1 MTEQLSQ
8 RAVGLE
14 AGKRALLSKRLRG
27 RGASVTVSPRPEG
40 TEPPPSSGQER
51 LWFMEQLAPGN
62 TAYIIPLA
70 MRLGGE
76 LEPASLERAV
86 TALVA
91 RHEALRM
98 RFPAGGDGLPRVVV
112 DDPGPVALD
121 VVEAGSAER
130 AAELVGEELIR
141 PFDLAADALLRATLF
156 RIAPDDHVLL
166 LAVHHIVIDGRSLE
180 IMGDELL
187 RLYAGVRAG
196 FSEGPAGPADLPEL
210 SVQFGDFA
218 AWERER
224 LAGPAAEADA
234 AFWRERLAGL
244 SDLELPT
251 DRPRPAEQRFEGAVH
266 AFTWDAELSEA
277 VRELGRAH
285 NATLYMTLLAA
296 YQAVLARYAGQDDFA
311 VGSPVAGRPYRELEG
326 VVGSFVNMVTL
337 RADTGGDPSVAEH
350 LARTRQSV
358 LDALTRQ
365 DYPFH
370 QVVSDLGV
378 TRDPSRSVIFQA
390 TFALNERLVAEREVA
405 GLRVGPFTSPLE
417 VTQFD
422 LALYVTDG
430 GEGGL
435 SGFFTYRTDLFDP
448 ASIERVERSMRRF
461 LREAVADP
469 GRRLSLVPLLEERER
484 ELLLGEWAGTQTW
497 EPAYRTL
504 GEMAEAQ
511 AARTPDAL
519 ALVAGE
525 RSLTFAELHR
535 RADRLARGLRR
546 YGVGPDARVAICL
559 DAAADAA
566 VAILAVLKA
575 GGAYLPLD
583 PEQPRE
589 RLEFLLADSGAVVL
603 VTDPALR
610 DRAAGFTGTVV
621 EVNDTD
627 RATGTDSEEE
637 PPLEPVA
644 GPGDLAYV
652 IYTSGT
658 TGRPKGVGVQHRHI
672 VAYLEYVR
680 RAYDIVPGAAFGL
693 LQSLAFDFSMLMFYL
708 PLTGGGTLHQLPRR
722 GSGPELAEAVAG
734 LDYLKMTPSHL
745 AALGAEVDPLLLMP
759 RRALVLAGEAA
770 PTEWARELAATAGC
784 AIFNSYGPTETVVA
798 VTTERVDPSAVAAG
812 PAWPIGRPLPG
823 ARAYVLDPGLRL
835 VPAGVAGELYVGG
848 DTLAR
853 GYLGRPGLTAER
865 FVADPYGEPGARM
878 YRTGDLVRRLEDG
891 RLEFL
896 GRTDHQVKIRGY
908 RVELGEIEAALATL
922 PGVVQGVV
930 DLRGDR
936 LVAWLEK
943 APGAEAMAVGEVR
956 AHLGERVPDY
966 MVPGRFTWLDRLPL
980 QAHGKV
986 DRAALPDPEP
996 GRADEQAG
1004 HVAPR
1009 GPVEEAVAGIWAGVL
1024 DVENVGVHENFFD
1037 LGGHSLL
1044 ATQVVARI
1052 RKTLP
1057 GVRPPVGV
1065 LEMFTHPT
1073 VAELAALIAER
1084 RSGTGDGDGT
1094 AAPRRMLAEL
1104 TRPIAPAD
1112 RVGSVV
1118 CVPYGGA
1125 NAVVYQTLAD
1135 AMPPGYSLYA
1145 VAAPGREPGEE
1156 TQLPFEEVAE
1166 RCVAELA
1173 EHVPGPIVIYGHCA
1187 PGSALGV
1194 ELARRLE
1201 SSGRKLDALYL
1212 GGIFPFAKPRGR
1224 LLGPL
1229 STLISDRLQGTRSV
1243 AAELRA
1249 IGGDM
1254 SGLDEE
1260 QVAFTV
1266 ELMRQDGRMA
1276 ERYFTDLL
1284 AVDQPRLKAPIISV
1298 VGERDPGT
1306 EFYRER
1312 FKEWCL
1318 LSESASLVVIDEAGH
1333 FFPKYRAGELARIVT
1348 ETHVGDAAWRA
1359 RHSEDAGGTW
1369 WLLDSVRHPAP
1380 AGSLTDAPAG
1390 SRADSPN
1397 GSRTGSPAGAGTTR
1411 GNGSGSGSGSTAA
1424 GREPTMR
1431 RFLPVAAGQLISL
1444 TGSALTE
1451 FAVPIWIYTVTGS
1464 VAHFGLIALL
1474 ALVPGIV
1481 VAPLAGA
1488 VVDRYDRRRV
1498 MIAGDLASGLSQA
1511 VMLALLLTDRLTVGP
1526 LYGLIAVVSVSVTF
1540 QRLAYQ
1546 AAIPQLVPKRYLG
1559 HANGIV
1565 QLAIGT
1571 AQFLVPLIAVAML
1584 AAIGLEGILTIQVA
1598 AYLFAVVVVLIVK
1611 FPTTLGLHRRESISA
1626 EIVNGF
1632 RFSLGDR
1639 NFRAM
1644 LFFFAGVN
1652 LFLAPMFVMI
1662 SPLVLSF
1669 ASLTA
1674 AGAIAVAAGAGTVAG
1689 GVTMSLWG
1697 GPTRR
1702 RLRGVI
1708 ATIPLL
1714 ALSGVL
1720 IGLRPNLWLIGA
1732 GAFGLSFA
1740 LSLVNGMIMTI
1751 IQVKVPHRFQ
1761 GRVIAVNTMI
1771 AAATVPIGFGVVAPL
1786 AGPLLDPLL
1795 APGGPLAGTLGAV
1808 IGTGPGRGIALL
1820 YLLSGV
1826 CMVLLV
1832 IAGSRI
1838 RVLSRFDERV
1848 PDARPD
1854 DLVGL
1859 EELERARA
1867 SSPVPAPRQ
1876 EPLTRIPT
1884 GGRL

>member
-8 RAVGLE
+8 RAVALE
-14 AGKRALLSKRLRG
+14 ADTRALLSKRLRG
-27 RGASVTVSPRPEG
+27 RGTSVTVPPRPAG
-40 TEPPPSSGQER
+40 AEPPPSSGQER

-70 MRLGGE
+70 MRLRGE
-76 LEPASLERAV
+76 LDPAALQRAV

-98 RFPAGGDGLPRVVV
+98 RFPAGPDGLPRVVV
-112 DDPGPVALD
+112 DEPGPVALH

-141 PFDLAADALLRATLF
+141 PFDLAADALLRATLL
-156 RIAPDDHVLL
+156 RAGPDDHVLL

-187 RLYAGVRAG
+187 RLYAGARTGSPA
-196 FSEGPAGPADLPEL
+196 EPAGLAGMAGMAGLAGLADLPEL
-210 SVQFGDFA
+210 AVQFGDFA
-218 AWERER
+218 TWERER
-224 LAGPAAEADA
+224 LAGPAVEPDA
-234 AFWRERLAGL
+234 AFWRQRLAGL

-266 AFTWDAELSEA
+266 AFTWDAESSEA
-277 VRELGRAH
+277 VRELGRTH

-296 YQAVLARYAGQDDFA
+296 YQAVLARYSGQDDFA

-337 RADTGGDPSVAEH
+337 RADTTGDPSVAEH
-350 LARTRQSV
+350 LVRTRKSV

-370 QVVSDLGV
+370 QVVNDLGV
-378 TRDPSRSVIFQA
+378 TRDPSRSVVFQV
-390 TFALNERLVAEREVA
+390 TFALNERLVTERETA
-405 GLRVGPFTSPLE
+405 GLRVSPFTSPLE

-430 GEGGL
+430 GQDGL
-435 SGFFTYRTDLFDP
+435 SGFFTYRTDLFDA
-448 ASIERVERSMRRF
+448 ASIERIERSMRRF
-461 LREAVADP
+461 LREAAADP

-484 ELLLGEWAGTQTW
+484 ELLLGEWAGPGTW
-497 EPAYRTL
+497 EPAHRTL

-535 RADRLARGLRR
+535 AADRLARRLRR

-589 RLEFLLADSGAVVL
+589 RLEFLLADSGAVAL
-603 VTDPALR
+603 VTGPALR
-610 DRAAGFTGTVV
+610 DRVPGFTGRVV
-621 EVNDTD
+621 EVDGAD
-627 RATGTDSEEE
+627 DHDGGDDGDDGAE

-680 RAYDIVPGAAFGL
+680 RAYDIVPGATFGL

-708 PLTGGGTLHQLPRR
+708 PLTGGGTLRQLPRR

-770 PTEWARELAATAGC
+770 PAEWVRELAATAGC

-798 VTTERVDPSAVAAG
+798 VTTERVDPSAVASG

-823 ARAYVLDPGLRL
+823 TRAYVLDPGLRL
-835 VPAGVAGELYVGG
+835 VPAGVAGELYIGG

-865 FVADPYGEPGARM
+865 FVADPYGEPGTRM

-943 APGAEAMAVGEVR
+943 APGAEAMPVGEVR
-956 AHLGERVPDY
+956 AHLQERVPDY

-986 DRAALPDPEP
+986 DRAALADPEP
-996 GRADEQAG
+996 ERADDRGG

-1024 DVENVGVHENFFD
+1024 DVEKVGANENFFD

-1057 GVRPPVGV
+1057 GVKPPVGV

-1084 RSGTGDGDGT
+1084 RDRAGDGP

-1112 RVGSVV
+1112 RVGSVI

-1135 AMPPGYSLYA
+1135 AMPAGYSLYA

-1156 TQLPFEEVAE
+1156 AQLPFEEVAE
-1166 RCVAELA
+1166 RCVAEIA

-1201 SSGRKLDALYL
+1201 SSGRTPDALYL

-1229 STLISDRLQGTRSV
+1229 STLINDRLQGTRSV

-1284 AVDQPRLKAPIISV
+1284 AVEQPRLKTPIISV
-1298 VGERDPGT
+1298 VGERDPST

-1348 ETHVGDAAWRA
+1348 ETHTGDAAWRA
-1359 RHSEDAGGTW
+1359 GHSREAGGTW
-1369 WLLDSVRHPAP
+1369 WLSDSVRVPAP
-1380 AGSLTDAPAG
+1380 SASASA
-1390 SRADSPN
+1390 SVS
-1397 GSRTGSPAGAGTTR
+1397 STGTGAEAGAAR
-1411 GNGSGSGSGSTAA
+1411 GSGDTSAE
-1424 GREPTMR
+1424 REPTMR
-1431 RFLPVAAGQLISL
+1431 RFLPVALGQLVSL

-1498 MIAGDLASGLSQA
+1498 MIAGDLASGLAQA

-1565 QLAIGT
+1565 QLAVGT

-1584 AAIGLEGILTIQVA
+1584 AAIGLEGILTLQVA
-1598 AYLFAVVVVLIVK
+1598 AYLFAVVVVLVVK

-1639 NFRAM
+1639 GFRAM
-1644 LFFFAGVN
+1644 LFFFAAVN

-1669 ASLTA
+1669 APLQA

-1714 ALSGVL
+1714 ALSGIL

-1771 AAATVPIGFGVVAPL
+1771 AAATVPLGFGVIAPL

-1795 APGGPLAGTLGAV
+1795 APAGPLAGTVGAV

-1820 YLLSGV
+1820 YLLCGA

-1832 IAGSRI
+1832 IAGTRI
-1838 RVLSRFDERV
+1838 RVLSRFDEQV

-1859 EELERARA
+1859 EELHRARA

-1876 EPLTRIPT
+1876 ELAAHRPT